1 MASPDAPTLRM
12 VDAARRDTRFPDG
25 IGQRPPLPTAAEFSV
40 ALLGALFDVQHG
52 LRMKMKS
59 MVRPWQLPSEAAIQ
73 AYLSN
78 WLHSQHSPRSPP
90 AKVGG
95 LCRWSFPCGRFRRL
109 GCGPLSSSAIR
120 GSLTAVFAEK
130 CRRERRGNMVTSID
144 RRWAPQRLKP

>member
-95 LCRWSFPCGRFRRL
+95 LCRFWHR
-109 GCGPLSSSAIR
+109 
-120 GSLTAVFAEK
+120 SLVLWRAALEDPTRQVRTAKFAEK
-130 CRRERRGNMVTSID
+130 RRRERRENMIIQSTAMRS
-144 RRWAPQRLKP
+144 